1 MHEPNCFLCNFN
13 RCSSAQLM
21 LEGLISIDNIISID
35 LDVCFRYILDIIC
48 VCNIVNSGLVF
59 SPCR

>member
-1 MHEPNCFLCNFN
+1 MIIQILDRVIYRYIVFLKVAAIC
-13 RCSSAQLM
+13 
-21 LEGLISIDNIISID
+21 IDNIISID
-35 LDVCFRYILDIIC
+35 LDVRFRYILDIIY